1 MLGRTISDPHGV
13 ENENSLCEP
22 LYPAH
27 CEAISHEPD
36 TIAVERIKRD
46 GALPLR
52 GMELIDT
59 DTTLMPE
66 KMRTQTR
73 GKFENVTGIFPHFPD
88 WNFPAMRFIWERQ
101 RFPPGNIRRHWYS
114 WQMAEPTG
122 YSAWKKAAKHPAY
135 TAVMCT
141 AFLTME
147 TLPCAWYRH
156 WPTKKG
162 VMETGGWR

>member
-46 GALPLR
+46 GTLPLR

-73 GKFENVTGIFPHFPD
+73 GKFENVTGIFSTLSGLEFSGYEIHMGKTTVSTGEHQTPLVQL
-88 WNFPAMRFIWERQ
+88 A
-101 RFPPGNIRRHWYS
+101 
-114 WQMAEPTG
+114 MAEPTG
-122 YSAWKKAAKHPAY
+122 CSAWKKAAKNPAY
-135 TAVMCT
+135 TAVMCM

-147 TLPCAWYRH
+147 TLPCA
-156 WPTKKG
+156 
-162 VMETGGWR
+162 

>member
-1 MLGRTISDPHGV
+1 MAIRCWGVPFQLHGV
-13 ENENSLCEP
+13 ENENSLREP

-66 KMRTQTR
+66 KC
-73 GKFENVTGIFPHFPD
+73 V
-88 WNFPAMRFIWERQ
+88 
-101 RFPPGNIRRHWYS
+101 RRHVENLR
-114 WQMAEPTG
+114 M
-122 YSAWKKAAKHPAY
+122 
-135 TAVMCT
+135 
-141 AFLTME
+141 
-147 TLPCAWYRH
+147 
-156 WPTKKG
+156 
-162 VMETGGWR
+162 